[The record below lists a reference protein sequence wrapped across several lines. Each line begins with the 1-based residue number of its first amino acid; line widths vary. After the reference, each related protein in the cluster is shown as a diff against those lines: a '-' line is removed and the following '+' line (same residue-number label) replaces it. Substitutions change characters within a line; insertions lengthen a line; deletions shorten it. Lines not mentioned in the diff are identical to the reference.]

1 MRPVPESLWVS
12 RIADAA
18 GSGGPSQAMAFTVQK
33 IWQAA
38 TNVMMMSLVGALE
51 PHFGISLL
59 MLCGGLIGL
68 PLSFAV
74 MRLGVIQERKKEVSF

>member
-1 MRPVPESLWVS
+1 MGPPQ
-12 RIADAA
+12 ADVA

-33 IWQAA
+33 IWQAG
-38 TNVMMMSLVGALE
+38 TNVLMMSLVGALE
-51 PHFGISLL
+51 PHFGIPTL
-59 MLCGGLIGL
+59 MLAGGLIGL